1 MPFSFQKYHNGVSMK
16 IPKFTECKPG
26 SFLDKLYREKFG
38 EVYLEFIE
46 PEELPTACNGPE
58 FEFDEEE
65 AA

>member
-1 MPFSFQKYHNGVSMK
+1 MK

-46 PEELPTACNGPE
+46 PEELPAACNGPE
-58 FEFDEEE
+58 FEFDEED